1 MRPARFRFI
10 LEFGG
15 ANLGDGEKS
24 IGYAAGGTIKLRA
37 IIDCFRCFM
46 RNVFGEPATF
56 WAYNRSEKS
65 YIFQHFHFL
74 LHLSA
79 QREPRLKD
87 VSRAIRRRPASVA
100 RSLGHRAPPN
110 GVRYLLAGGLG
121 FALRAGFRLGV
132 GKSLKMPQNPA
143 SQVHAVLGCQE
154 LFMRYQQAS
163 YLVVL

>member
-110 GVRYLLAGGLG
+110 GVRYLLAGGTRRSRFDGIGLSVVYS
-121 FALRAGFRLGV
+121 FLAGRIPPV
-132 GKSLKMPQNPA
+132 GCTL
-143 SQVHAVLGCQE
+143 C
-154 LFMRYQQAS
+154 
-163 YLVVL
+163 